1 MKEIK
6 ILFDCNKCQ
15 DTGFI
20 YLQITDCGKQDY
32 FDTSGFV
39 ICDNCNLGE
48 LIKEELTEKAKQKL
62 KERGK

>member
-1 MKEIK
+1 MFK
-6 ILFDCNKCQ
+6 CNECQ

-20 YLQITDCGKQDY
+20 YLQIADWGEHDCVT
-32 FDTSGFV
+32 TSGFI
-39 ICDNCNLGE
+39 ICKCNLGE